1 MTTLGVNMTTKDREY
16 GWADIKPT
24 IHARDPF
31 FELAERMY
39 KRASQL
45 VDEGAD
51 QVEINSVNDL
61 AKELEEIARDHNT
74 ECECRPDGASLCR
87 TCRAMARAMDLEY

>member
-1 MTTLGVNMTTKDREY
+1 MTVLGVNMTTKDPTY

-31 FELAERMY
+31 FDLAERMY
-39 KRASQL
+39 RRASEL

-51 QVEINSVNDL
+51 QIEIDSVNDL
-61 AKELEEIARDHNT
+61 AKELEDIARDHHA
-74 ECECRPDGASLCR
+74 ECECRPDSDLLCR
-87 TCRAMARAMDLEY
+87 TCKAMAQAMNLEY